1 MQIFSPGFDS
11 CIIMLEDPV
20 ITIYVEFST
29 GHKYSLF
36 YLGINI
42 PSFITC
48 MDTMFSIFVG
58 INFHYF
64 TCDVFQ

>member
-11 CIIMLEDPV
+11 CIIMLEGPV

-42 PSFITC
+42 HSFITC
-48 MDTMFSIFVG
+48 MDAMLPILVDIPTGYKFLLF
-58 INFHYF
+58 
-64 TCDVFQ
+64 